1 MHFEGTFTV
10 KAPIRVVYEFLM
22 DPRKVSA
29 CLPDLQKLDVKSD
42 NEYTAVVR
50 AGISFIKG
58 DFTMNFKVQEK
69 NPPTHA
75 KLVARG
81 SGIGSTVDLE
91 TVMDLVEEQDGTT
104 MKWSAEAKVGGRIA
118 SVGQRL
124 ISGQAEKIVRQLFE
138 CIKSKL
144 ESGGSEP

>member
-10 KAPIRVVYEFLM
+10 KAPREKVFEFLL
-22 DPRKVSA
+22 DPKKVA
-29 CLPDLQKLDVKSD
+29 GCLPDLQRLDIKSED
-42 NEYTAVVR
+42 EYTAVVK

-58 DFTMNFKVQEK
+58 EFTMNFKVVEK
-69 NPPTHA
+69 EPPSHA
-75 KLVARG
+75 KLLARG

-91 TVMDLVEEQDGTT
+91 TVMDLTESSGSTT
-104 MKWSAEAKVGGRIA
+104 MKWSAEARVGGRIA

-124 ISGQAEKIVRQLFE
+124 ISGQAEKIIRQLFD

-144 ESGGSEP
+144 EG

>member
-10 KAPIRVVYEFLM
+10 KAPREKVFEFLL
-22 DPRKVSA
+22 DPNKVSS
-29 CLPDLQKLDVKSD
+29 CLPDLQRLDIKNQD
-42 NEYTAVVR
+42 EYTAVVR

-58 DFTMNFKVQEK
+58 EFTMNFKVMEK
-69 NPPTHA
+69 QPPSHA

-91 TVMDLVEEQDGTT
+91 TVMDLTESSGSTT

-124 ISGQAEKIVRQLFE
+124 ISGQAEKIIRQLFD

-144 ESGGSEP
+144 EGD